1 VASLLALLA
10 FGCSTP
16 STNRVEDDQEGKG
29 VLESIETIVTPEK
42 TTLVILAPGART
54 DRKTYTLSDPPRIC
68 VDFQATP
75 AEDLPETV
83 KLPEGP
89 VEKWLIQNRGPGHMG
104 VVVYVRPLKYKYH
117 LAREGDKVLL
127 SVTPAGDE
135 KFTASKEIQT
145 RPGDMAGTGI
155 SELAVLERPDSGTSL
170 RIETDQPVESE
181 NFL

>member
-1 VASLLALLA
+1 MASLLALLA

-89 VEKWLIQNRGPGHMG
+89 VENGSFKTEGPATWAWWCM
-104 VVVYVRPLKYKYH
+104 
-117 LAREGDKVLL
+117 
-127 SVTPAGDE
+127 
-135 KFTASKEIQT
+135 
-145 RPGDMAGTGI
+145 
-155 SELAVLERPDSGTSL
+155 SGL
-170 RIETDQPVESE
+170 
-181 NFL
+181 